1 MKQTLRAFSLGMLVA
16 TSIFSIHFFFFNEV
30 KAPNTAS
37 PSNADM
43 IKTLKNSGYN
53 IYTDEALA
61 EYIDAQLAEQTPTK
75 ENQNNDR
82 ETDESETSSTPED
95 ETSSESVADND
106 QESSKE
112 TSSFI
117 LTIEP
122 GMTITEVSNYLII
135 ANLIES
141 REQFVNYLSDNGYA
155 TNIQVGS
162 FELNHDMPLAEV
174 VEVIANKE

>member
-1 MKQTLRAFSLGMLVA
+1 MKQTLRAFSLGMLV
-16 TSIFSIHFFFFNEV
+16 TTLIFSTHFFFFNEDT
-30 KAPNTAS
+30 APTTVS
-37 PSNADM
+37 PSDSEM
-43 IKTLKNSGYN
+43 IKTLEDSGYS
-53 IYTDEALA
+53 IYTDEELA
-61 EYIDAQLAEQTPTK
+61 RYIEEQLAEQIITE
-75 ENQNNDR
+75 ENQDN
-82 ETDESETSSTPED
+82 ETDESEPSSTPEVEPTRED
-95 ETSSESVADND
+95 TSKNDQEADND
-106 QESSKE
+106 

-141 REQFVNYLSDNGYA
+141 REQFVDYLSDNGYA

-162 FELNHDMPLAEV
+162 FELNRDMTLAEV

>member
-1 MKQTLRAFSLGMLVA
+1 MKQTLRAFSLGMLV
-16 TSIFSIHFFFFNEV
+16 TTLIFSVHFFFFNEEITPTTV
-30 KAPNTAS
+30 S
-37 PSNADM
+37 PSDAEM
-43 IKTLKNSGYN
+43 IETLEGSGYS
-53 IYTDEALA
+53 IYTDEELA
-61 EYIDAQLAEQTPTK
+61 RFIEEQLAEQE
-75 ENQNNDR
+75 ENQDN
-82 ETDESETSSTPED
+82 ETDRDESAPSSTPEV
-95 ETSSESVADND
+95 EPTPEATSEND
-106 QESSKE
+106 QESAND
-112 TSSFI
+112 TSAFI

-162 FELNHDMPLAEV
+162 FELNRDMTLAEV

>member
-1 MKQTLRAFSLGMLVA
+1 MKQTLRAFSLGMLV
-16 TSIFSIHFFFFNEV
+16 TTLIFSVHFFFFNEDA
-30 KAPNTAS
+30 APTSVS
-37 PSNADM
+37 PNDAEM
-43 IKTLKNSGYN
+43 IKILEDSGYA

-61 EYIDAQLAEQTPTK
+61 RYIEEQIADQTISEEHP
-75 ENQNNDR
+75 ED
-82 ETDESETSSTPED
+82 ETDIDESASSSTPEVEPTQED
-95 ETSSESVADND
+95 TKEND
-106 QESSKE
+106 QESNND

-141 REQFVNYLSDNGYA
+141 REQFVDYLSNNGYA

-162 FELNHDMPLAEV
+162 FELNRDMSLAEV

>member
-1 MKQTLRAFSLGMLVA
+1 MKQTLRAFSLGMLV
-16 TSIFSIHFFFFNEV
+16 TTLIFSTHFFFFSEDT
-30 KAPNTAS
+30 PNTIAS
-37 PSNADM
+37 PSDADM
-43 IKTLKNSGYN
+43 IETLEDSGYT
-53 IYTDEALA
+53 IYTDEELA
-61 EYIDAQLAEQTPTK
+61 AYIDAQLTEQMLTE

-82 ETDESETSSTPED
+82 DTGESEPSSTPENEPSIED
-95 ETSSESVADND
+95 TSEIDQEADND
-106 QESSKE
+106 

-141 REQFVNYLSDNGYA
+141 REQFVDYLSDNGYA

-162 FELNHDMPLAEV
+162 FELNRDMSLAEV